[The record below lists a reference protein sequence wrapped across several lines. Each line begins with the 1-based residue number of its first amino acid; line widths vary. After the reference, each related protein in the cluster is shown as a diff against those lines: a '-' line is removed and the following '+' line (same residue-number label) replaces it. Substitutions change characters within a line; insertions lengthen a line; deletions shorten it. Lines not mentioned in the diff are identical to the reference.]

1 MKKIAIIDDD
11 HEFVSQFINL
21 LNTYLPKYFNDYT
34 IHDIYSNYQQE
45 LNNIYDILFVDI
57 DLNHTSGIDIIHFL
71 KNNHY
76 PSLFIFVS
84 SKNEMVFEAL
94 AVQPFQF
101 IRKDNLQEDL
111 LLTLALI
118 NNYCKEHDKLIT
130 LSLRGRQTAIKT
142 NEIIY
147 LQSDIHEITIV
158 TINDS
163 YSYQTTLKNILSMLP
178 KYFVQIQ
185 KSIIINLDY
194 VKEINQNDIILKN
207 GNVFSMSRH
216 YKKDFLN
223 KYKEYLL

>member
-1 MKKIAIIDDD
+1 MKKIALIDDD
-11 HEFVSQFINL
+11 PIFIQHFTDL
-21 LNTYLPKYFNDYT
+21 LNTYLPKYFDDY
-34 IHDIYSNYQQE
+34 IINDIYNNYQQE
-45 LNNIYDILFVDI
+45 LKNTYDILFIDI
-57 DLNHTSGIDIIHFL
+57 DLHHTSGIDIIHEL

-84 SKNEMVFEAL
+84 SKNEMVFDAL
-94 AVQPFQF
+94 TVQPFQF

-118 NNYCKEHDKLIT
+118 NNYYKEHDKLIT
-130 LSLRGRQTAIKT
+130 LSLHGRQTALHV

-163 YSYQTTLKNILSMLP
+163 YCYQTTLKNILSMLP
-178 KYFVQIQ
+178 NYFIQIQ
-185 KSIIINLDY
+185 KSLIINLDY
-194 VKEINQNDIILKN
+194 IKEINNNDIILKN
-207 GNVFSMSRH
+207 GNIFSVNRH
-216 YKKDFLN
+216 YKKDFFY